1 MNSPQR
7 LTPEAEEELQLV
19 QQRIQQAFVYRI
31 NYNSPFQIYVLGT
44 KISPTAI
51 IVQDNHPIECV
62 YLHSKQTKRIVS
74 YIDLIGKIIFLA
86 HSRLCAIAGYDPTQI
101 YLPLTKIEID
111 NALQVST
118 TIQTALADYSGE
130 LLANPPKGKLW
141 NFLQN
146 TSFIINNIVS
156 EHPLM
161 NAPNY
166 FIDGNKAGWA
176 AIIVPNLQKK
186 IINPFK
192 TQNYSQYIV
201 YLLK

>member
-1 MNSPQR
+1 MNSPRQ

-19 QQRIQQAFVYRI
+19 EQRIQQAFVYHI
-31 NYNSPFQIYVLGT
+31 NYNSPFQIYVFGT

-62 YLHSKQTKRIVS
+62 YLHSKQTKCIVS

-86 HSRLCAIAGYDPTQI
+86 RSCLCSIAGYDPTQI
-101 YLPLTKIEID
+101 YLPLTKTEID

-118 TIQTALADYSGE
+118 TIQIALADYSGE

-192 TQNYSQYIV
+192 TQNYSHYIV
-201 YLLK
+201 YLL